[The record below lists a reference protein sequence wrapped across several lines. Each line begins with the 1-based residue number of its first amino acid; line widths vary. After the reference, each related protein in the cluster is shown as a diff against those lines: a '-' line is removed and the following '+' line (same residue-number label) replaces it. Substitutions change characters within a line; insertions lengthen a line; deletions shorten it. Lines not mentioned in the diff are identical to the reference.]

1 LRFPPELALRST
13 GCTCRQI
20 NRLLSTGVKCF
31 GAKSTRTIYSS
42 YPHPRAESSF
52 ITHNRL
58 RLSLHSSSL
67 VRSTRRYR
75 HDTDV
80 YPRENGIAPESGIC
94 VGTYMVSMTIPTR
107 EMHIAHKRDTGEMG
121 GRGQGCGRVI
131 DLHLPTGR
139 EGGRR
144 TRWTLGATPPSTR
157 CRPAHLYGQDQESGC
172 SSHPPRV
179 CSSRFRKVWMWRA
192 RRSPR
197 FLIFYVSGE
206 KSI

>member
-1 LRFPPELALRST
+1 MRFPPELALRST

-80 YPRENGIAPESGIC
+80 CYPRENCIAPESGIC
-94 VGTYMVSMTIPTR
+94 VGTYIDSKYDYP
-107 EMHIAHKRDTGEMG
+107 HKRDAHCTQEGHRRDG
-121 GRGQGCGRVI
+121 GSWAGMWSRDRS
-131 DLHLPTGR
+131 
-139 EGGRR
+139 
-144 TRWTLGATPPSTR
+144 AS
-157 CRPAHLYGQDQESGC
+157 AH
-172 SSHPPRV
+172 
-179 CSSRFRKVWMWRA
+179 RA
-192 RRSPR
+192 RGRAAYEVDARGDTSKHSLPSSAPIRPGPR
-197 FLIFYVSGE
+197 EWVLLAPAPSV
-206 KSI
+206 

>member
-1 LRFPPELALRST
+1 MTAHGCLPPGE
-13 GCTCRQI
+13 
-20 NRLLSTGVKCF
+20 
-31 GAKSTRTIYSS
+31 
-42 YPHPRAESSF
+42 
-52 ITHNRL
+52 
-58 RLSLHSSSL
+58 LHSPGK
-67 VRSTRRYR
+67 RNM
-75 HDTDV
+75 
-80 YPRENGIAPESGIC
+80 EC
-94 VGTYMVSMTIPTR
+94 VGTYIVSMTIPTR

-179 CSSRFRKVWMWRA
+179 CSSRFLKVWMWRA

-206 KSI
+206 KSTYFRIRPTKLTFFYFIRYAPQLSQRLRCF

>member
-1 LRFPPELALRST
+1 
-13 GCTCRQI
+13 
-20 NRLLSTGVKCF
+20 
-31 GAKSTRTIYSS
+31 
-42 YPHPRAESSF
+42 
-52 ITHNRL
+52 
-58 RLSLHSSSL
+58 
-67 VRSTRRYR
+67 
-75 HDTDV
+75 
-80 YPRENGIAPESGIC
+80 
-94 VGTYMVSMTIPTR
+94 MTIPTR

-179 CSSRFRKVWMWRA
+179 CSSRFLKVWMWRA

-206 KSI
+206 KSIYFRILFLLYPVCAATFSTVTMFLMPVCRDCIVG